1 MKNKLGVKISE
12 KKVPIP
18 DFKNIE
24 EEAEFWDTHSIAPYL
39 RDAKPVKVVVAKNLS
54 TGITIRFDSGVLEK
68 VRSQAQEKGLGPTT
82 LIRMWVMEKLQG
94 TKNPDIRFAV

>member
-1 MKNKLGVKISE
+1 MKKKLTNKISE

-24 EEAEFWDTHSIAPYL
+24 EEAEFWDTHSVAPYWH
-39 RDAKPVKVVVAKNLS
+39 DWKPVKVVVAKNLS
-54 TGITIRFDSGVLEK
+54 SGLTIRFDPGILEK
-68 VRSQAQEKGLGPTT
+68 IRSQAQKIGLGPTT

-94 TKNPDIRFAV
+94 TKSPGIRFAV